1 MASDPDDARP
11 ELCIGDRERELTIG
25 RLGSAFAEG
34 RLDLEEYDQR
44 IATAYAAKSAGDLLP
59 LTTDLPL
66 DRVAPS
72 TPTPDRRAAPKA
84 APARPPWAGRSH
96 GAAATG
102 HGSAQ
107 GTRDWLR
114 YTWLSWAGAV
124 SICVAI
130 WFISGVIGDGGF
142 DSFWPIW
149 VAGPWGV
156 LLLFRTFGV
165 KLSQPE
171 R

>member
-1 MASDPDDARP
+1 MASDTDDARP
-11 ELCIGDRERELTIG
+11 ELRIGDRDRELTIG

-44 IATAYAAKSAGDLLP
+44 IGAAYAAKTAGDLLP
-59 LTTDLPL
+59 LTADLPV

-72 TPTPDRRAAPKA
+72 TPTPDQRAAPEA
-84 APARPPWAGRSH
+84 APARPPWAGHSH
-96 GAAATG
+96 GAVAAAR
-102 HGSAQ
+102 GSVQ

-114 YTWLSWAGAV
+114 YTWLSWASAV

-130 WFISGVIGDGGF
+130 WFISGLTSSDGF
-142 DSFWPIW
+142 SSFWPIW

-156 LLLFRTFGV
+156 LLLFRTFGA